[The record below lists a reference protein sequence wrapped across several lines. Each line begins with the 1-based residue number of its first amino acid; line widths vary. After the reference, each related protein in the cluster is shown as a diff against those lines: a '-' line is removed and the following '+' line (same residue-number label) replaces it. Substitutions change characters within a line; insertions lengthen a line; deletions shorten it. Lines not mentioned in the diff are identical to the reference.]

1 METWDGSF
9 VLSYL
14 LVLVNTE
21 QESNGKHRISLVTS
35 LNTFESFRSKN
46 YRYLWFGT
54 YSAAFGGW
62 LHQVSLGWF
71 VFELTES
78 PFIVAVV
85 VAIRNVP
92 FLFAGLGGGL
102 AADRFNRKNLL
113 GIMHV
118 LISIWALLFSVTIW
132 FEFAKWWIAAVY
144 AFINGIMW
152 SFCQPIR
159 QSLVAA
165 VVPKSLL
172 ANAIALQT
180 VAFNVNMIIGPF
192 IAGILITSLG
202 IEASFFLQSIA
213 YLGMSVFV
221 WMIRLPSVVAVTNN
235 PSSLKENLRSMFGYV
250 LGNELL
256 LALILLGL
264 IFPLFVSSTVQLMP
278 VYAVDVLNVDARG
291 LGILLS
297 SLGVGAVIGSLSLA
311 SLSNFSKKGIS
322 LVMVAILAGISMIA
336 LGNSNVLLISIVI
349 LLFMGIFNISGRVLI
364 QTLLQLNTNDL
375 FRGRILSLYVMQQGF
390 VTVGTLLAGGLAQ
403 TLNVGIAMIIMGIMT
418 VLVVLAVLAVFRSLI
433 STR

>member
-1 METWDGSF
+1 METKNRLF
-9 VLSYL
+9 VLGYL
-14 LVLVNTE
+14 LILIKS
-21 QESNGKHRISLVTS
+21 QRESNGKHRVPLVTS
-35 LNTFESFRSKN
+35 LTTFESFKEKN

-62 LHQVSLGWF
+62 LHQASLGWF

-78 PFIVAVV
+78 PFIVGVV

-92 FLFAGLGGGL
+92 FLVAGLGGGL
-102 AADRFNRKNLL
+102 AADRFNKKNLL

-118 LISIWALLFSVTIW
+118 LISIWALLFSITIW
-132 FEFAKWWIAAVY
+132 LEFARWWIAAAY

-159 QSLVAA
+159 QSLIAA
-165 VVPKSLL
+165 VVPRNLL
-172 ANAIALQT
+172 ANAVALQT
-180 VAFNVNMIIGPF
+180 MAFNINMITGPF
-192 IAGILITSLG
+192 IAGILITYLG
-202 IEASFFLQSIA
+202 VEASFLLQSIV

-221 WMIRLPSVVAVTNN
+221 WMIRLPLVVSTTNH
-235 PSSLKENLRSMFGYV
+235 SSSIRENLRSMFAYV
-250 LGNELL
+250 FGNELL
-256 LALILLGL
+256 LGLILLGL
-264 IFPLFVSSTVQLMP
+264 IFPLFVNSTVQLMP
-278 VYAVDVLNVDARG
+278 VYAVEILHVDARG
-291 LGILLS
+291 LGILMS
-297 SLGVGAVIGSLSLA
+297 SVGIGAVLGSLSLA

-322 LVMVAILAGISMIA
+322 LVIVAILAGISIIA
-336 LGNSNVLLISIVI
+336 LGNSNVLLISMGI

-403 TLNVGIAMIIMGIMT
+403 ILNVGIAMIIMGIMS
-418 VLVVLAVLAVFRSLI
+418 VVVVLLVLAFFKSLI
-433 STR
+433 SIK